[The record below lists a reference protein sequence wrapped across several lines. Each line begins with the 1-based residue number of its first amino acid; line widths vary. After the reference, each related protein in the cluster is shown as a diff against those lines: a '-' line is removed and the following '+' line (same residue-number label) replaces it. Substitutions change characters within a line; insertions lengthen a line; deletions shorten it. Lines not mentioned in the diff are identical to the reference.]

1 MSARIVGCHPAP
13 ARDGCGSDEKHRSTL
28 QICSRQDC
36 DGNQKDFGCSER
48 HHQQQKTKS
57 ERQDE
62 RSKVRDGQRFGTA
75 TSYVTCADARSQ
87 RPKELS
93 KYCSGSNE
101 RNTCIVQVKDKK
113 FLLIR
118 FHFHLFLSFVLL
130 VGSCCLLSRIKLKS
144 IKVDILQR
152 RDTHRRAH
160 TQ

>member
-1 MSARIVGCHPAP
+1 MDVVRM
-13 ARDGCGSDEKHRSTL
+13 ESTGQL
-28 QICSRQDC
+28 RNICVTAKIEMAIKKIS
-36 DGNQKDFGCSER
+36 GCSE
-48 HHQQQKTKS
+48 QQQQQRTKC

-62 RSKVRDGQRFGTA
+62 RSKVRDGQRFATA

-87 RPKELS
+87 RPK
-93 KYCSGSNE
+93 
-101 RNTCIVQVKDKK
+101 RVVQVLQRQQPKKHLHRPSCKTKKKKEK